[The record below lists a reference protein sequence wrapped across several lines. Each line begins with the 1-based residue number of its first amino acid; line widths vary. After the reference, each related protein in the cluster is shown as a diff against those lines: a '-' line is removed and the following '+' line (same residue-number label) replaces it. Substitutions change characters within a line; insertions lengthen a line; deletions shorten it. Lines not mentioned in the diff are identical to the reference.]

1 MNHEMRG
8 LSICAV
14 GSGRMAEYCQRAL
27 AVGLEA
33 FFHAER
39 STTSPY
45 NKLHEFHSIWL
56 HYG

>member
-1 MNHEMRG
+1 MRG